1 MSRKQDSSRNTFV
14 SFFEEYVFQELV
26 LRYMSGGTAFRLIMV
41 NKKLRDIVLSHKRL
55 ALMENLRGDFKI
67 IGTSCPHKCSKC
79 EFNLIT
85 WDYHTTSK
93 RVKFQCFNC
102 LYTANM
108 SMRLL
113 DFVYVPQ
120 HVMDAIRSG
129 EGAGAHHSV
138 CGFAWWIKEG
148 FTYNSTMEHMYNEQ
162 KRYFC
167 SDSQHISCIFWGS
180 VWNNLLKVNH
190 GWL

>member
-1 MSRKQDSSRNTFV
+1 MSRKQEPSRNTFV

-41 NKKLRDIVLSHKRL
+41 NKKLRHIILSNKRL
-55 ALMENLRGDFKI
+55 ALMEHIRKDFKI
-67 IGTSCPHKCSKC
+67 IDTPCPHECSKG

-93 RVKFQCFNC
+93 RVKFQCYNC

-113 DFVYVPQ
+113 DFVYLSQ
-120 HVMDAIRSG
+120 HDMDALRSG
-129 EGAGAHHSV
+129 EGAGSHHSDFGV
-138 CGFAWWIKEG
+138 
-148 FTYNSTMEHMYNEQ
+148 
-162 KRYFC
+162 
-167 SDSQHISCIFWGS
+167 
-180 VWNNLLKVNH
+180 V
-190 GWL
+190 